1 MMTKEQIKLFDFR
14 RILLGDV
21 PAEFYIELVLRS
33 LFVYLLLMIAM
44 RFIGKRMS
52 SRLGRTELVALVT
65 LAATIGLPLTAPERG
80 VLPAAIIAVL
90 VVIISRW
97 IATKAV
103 KDTGFETFSQ
113 GGIDTLVKDGVM
125 DLNTMKKVRMTR
137 ERLVSQ
143 LRQSN
148 VKQLGEVKR
157 LYMEANGGFSLIPC
171 ENPSPGLFIIPRWD
185 NELYQRFTRD
195 ENRLACEN
203 CGFTREKP
211 LETSNHKCKMCG
223 HDTWTPAVTNR
234 N

>member
-157 LYMEANGGFSLIPC
+157 LYMEANGGVQPHSL
-171 ENPSPGLFIIPRWD
+171 
-185 NELYQRFTRD
+185 
-195 ENRLACEN
+195 
-203 CGFTREKP
+203 
-211 LETSNHKCKMCG
+211 
-223 HDTWTPAVTNR
+223 
-234 N
+234 